1 LWSGEKKMQLAQAR
15 NEFYASNSDNEE
27 EALSNLL
34 GAYAAK
40 KQRERQLN
48 TRTDYNPWQ
57 GCGGRGDESMAN
69 GMKRFNWNE

>member
-1 LWSGEKKMQLAQAR
+1 MPL
-15 NEFYASNSDNEE
+15 
-27 EALSNLL
+27 
-34 GAYAAK
+34 K

-57 GCGGRGDESMAN
+57 GCGGRGDESMVN